1 MDKKKQLRM
10 LGWAALLPLFV
21 LVWIL
26 SSEAPL
32 PPEEKEAAKDAQPE
46 VVEKPAGLSQADKEA
61 FKAWIIESS
70 STVTDLEYPEGRDDH
85 LRIKLEKDKY
95 TTQEAAEK
103 IAFHLARYYKMETG
117 FIDPLTLTIIYP
129 DKPGIFYEGHY

>member
-10 LGWAALLPLFV
+10 LGWAALLPLFF
-21 LVWIL
+21 LVWVL
-26 SSEAPL
+26 SSEAP
-32 PPEEKEAAKDAQPE
+32 PPRGEKKTAQDAQPE
-46 VVEKPAGLSQADKEA
+46 IVEKPAGLSQENKEA
-61 FKAWIIESS
+61 FKHWIIESS
-70 STVTDLEYPEGRDDH
+70 STITDLEYPGGRDDH

-129 DKPGIFYEGHY
+129 DKPGIFYEGRY